1 MTTTVLTP
9 STGHVLRRSLFW
21 VGAAVLLIAVAVISL
36 GAAGS
41 AALRDPLASDNPAPG
56 GAMAVAEVLRQQGVT
71 VIAASS
77 LEEARGAVTER
88 AATTVLIYDPQA
100 ILTSGQSERAT
111 TLSDTVVFVDPSF
124 GALDRIAPSVAQ
136 AGVVDGDLDADC
148 PVRAVQNA
156 ETVTGGGEG
165 YRLIDTDDAV
175 VACLDSGDDVVS
187 LVQVTRPDGTLTI
200 VGTLDA
206 LSNQHIIEEGNAA
219 YALTLLGAHET
230 LVWYIPTFEDLPT
243 GEGVTIADLTPTWV
257 LPMTWTLA
265 LVALAAAI
273 WRGRRLGPLVFE
285 NLPVTVRASETML
298 GRARLYEK
306 SAARLRALDALR
318 VGTVQRLAS
327 ACGLPRT
334 ATVDEVILA
343 VAALLARGAPDI
355 RALLLETTPGTDREL
370 VELSDAL
377 LTLEADVARRLR
389 A

>member
-1 MTTTVLTP
+1 MTSTVLTP
-9 STGHVLRRSLFW
+9 TTGHVVRRSLFW
-21 VGAAVLLIAVAVISL
+21 VGVAVLLIAVAVISL

-41 AALRDPLASDNPAPG
+41 TALRDPLASDNAAPG
-56 GAMAVAEVLRQQGVT
+56 GAMALVEVLRQQGVT

-77 LEEARGAVTER
+77 LDEARDAVTDR
-88 AATTVLIYDPQA
+88 AGTTVLIYDPQA
-100 ILTSGQSERAT
+100 ILTSGQSERAA
-111 TLSDTVVFVDPSF
+111 TLSDDVVFVDPSF

-136 AGVVDGDLDADC
+136 AGFVDGDVDADC
-148 PVRAVQNA
+148 SVRAVQNA
-156 ETVTGGGEG
+156 GTVTVGGEG
-165 YRLIDTDDAV
+165 YRIIDDDDAV
-175 VACLDSGDDVVS
+175 VRCLDSGDDVVS
-187 LVQVTRPDGTLTI
+187 LIHLTRPDGSLTI

-219 YALTLLGAHET
+219 YALTLLGAHEK

-306 SAARLRALDALR
+306 SGARLRALDALR
-318 VGTVQRLAS
+318 VGTVQRLAT

-343 VAALLARGAPDI
+343 VAGLLGRGDPDI
-355 RALLLETTPGTDREL
+355 RALLLDTTPGTDREL

-389 A
+389 P